1 MFNEYP
7 KNDNQ
12 FEDKVLSEVK
22 KFNDSYELK
31 FNDGWCFS
39 IDNKSG
45 IIPKVGDSIRTYGK
59 GIGFTIRGFF
69 VNGKK
74 VYYRTESQQEQKHK
88 NWCKKERKKKVA
100 RLASE
105 KDDRDKRVK
114 ALPESMQKRMQGFYE
129 RNKDF
134 RIEFEPYELF
144 CLEQAMIIAN
154 ACKMETS
161 GNHNFAIDETFK
173 KLTFDEQKKLV
184 PEISD
189 QHSGNTF
196 GFSCLMAKFL
206 LQGNDEYIIKNH
218 GALCPMVGCSDY
230 GCWSTT
236 QKEK

>member
-88 NWCKKERKKKVA
+88 NWCKKERKKKVTK
-100 RLASE
+100 LASE
-105 KDDRDKRVK
+105 KDDRDTRVK

-144 CLEQAMIIAN
+144 CLEQAVAISNI
-154 ACKMETS
+154 CKTDKEIS
-161 GNHNFAIDETFK
+161 SFHDLSYE
-173 KLTFDEQKKLV
+173 EQKKLV

-196 GFSCLMAKFL
+196 GFSCLMARIL
-206 LQGNDEYIIKNH
+206 LTGNDEYIIKNH
-218 GALCPMVGCSDY
+218 GALCPLVGCNDY